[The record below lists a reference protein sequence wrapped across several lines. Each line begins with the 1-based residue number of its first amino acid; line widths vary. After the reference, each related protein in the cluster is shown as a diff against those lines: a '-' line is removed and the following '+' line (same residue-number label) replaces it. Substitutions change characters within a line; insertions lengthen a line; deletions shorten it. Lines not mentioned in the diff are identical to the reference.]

1 MNVYLNLRSLFD
13 VFCIVQGVT
22 TVVWLLLLAKQP
34 ANRWLALLLT
44 GLTFQV
50 VDYFL
55 SRSGVYYH
63 YRWLYFTPL
72 FFSWGF
78 GPLLYGYV
86 QARLAKSISLRW
98 WHFVPVAIQVLF
110 YTVLMCQSLATK
122 AWFWQTVHKPYT
134 RFIEYYISCLLILYF
149 LYRSWQTVQQ
159 TDNRESRL
167 KGLLQGVGLFYV
179 VAAIDP
185 LINSIYLS
193 PQDPKFFLTAQVLPF
208 LVYTIA
214 LLGRGHNRFQSEV
227 KKQPAV
233 VVKDEHQEQ
242 IQRAVIDNKMYQ
254 DPDLT
259 LASLAEYLN
268 LSPNVISRTINAGF
282 GQSFTDYI
290 NTYRIAEVKRRLDA
304 GDAVRMTILALA
316 LDAGFSSKTTFN
328 RVFKERM
335 GHTPKEYIKRFQIIL
350 RDDTNAG

>member
-1 MNVYLNLRSLFD
+1 M
-13 VFCIVQGVT
+13 
-22 TVVWLLLLAKQP
+22 
-34 ANRWLALLLT
+34 LLT

-63 YRWLYFTPL
+63 HRWLYFTPL

-86 QARLAKSISLRW
+86 QARLAKPLSLRW
-98 WHFVPVAIQVLF
+98 WHFVPVLMQVLF
-110 YTVLMCQSLATK
+110 YTVLMVQPLSTK
-122 AWFWQTVHKPYT
+122 AWFWLTVHKPYT
-134 RFIEYYISCLLILYF
+134 RYIEYYMSCLLILCF

-159 TDNRESRL
+159 TDNREGWL
-167 KGLLQGVGLFYV
+167 TGLLRGAGLFYI

-208 LVYTIA
+208 FVYTVA
-214 LLGRGHNRFQSEV
+214 LLGRGYNRFQTEA
-227 KKQPAV
+227 KRQPAV

-242 IQRAVIDNKMYQ
+242 IQRAIGENKMYQ

-259 LASLAEYLN
+259 LASLAEHLS
-268 LSPNVISRTINAGF
+268 LSPNIISRTINVGF

-290 NTYRIAEVKRRLDA
+290 NAHRLAEVKRRLEA
-304 GDAVRMTILALA
+304 GDADRVTILALA

-328 RVFKERM
+328 RVFKEQM

-350 RDDTNAG
+350 RDDTNA